1 MAKGSVF
8 ICPSK
13 KIKMRILIVEDETA
27 AYENLVEIIA
37 RIDSSIEIAGN
48 TESIKQTLSWIKNNP
63 MPDLIFMDIHLSDGT
78 AFSIFNSITIETPV
92 IFTTAY
98 DEYAIEAFKVNS
110 IDYLLKPIKV
120 EAMKRALEKFR
131 KLNRPD
137 ILKYLAQI
145 GQLTAGQNYKDKLL
159 VPIKDKLQPVDV
171 KEISFF
177 YTTDKSTR
185 VYLKSGKYYAYSKT
199 LEQIES
205 TLNPSD
211 FIRANK
217 QFILARNS
225 VKDITIW
232 FDSRLLITTDIE
244 PPERI
249 YVSKN
254 KAAEFKSWIVK
265 DI

>member
-1 MAKGSVF
+1 MR
-8 ICPSK
+8 
-13 KIKMRILIVEDETA
+13 MRILIVEDETA
-27 AYENLVEIIA
+27 AYENLVEIIT
-37 RIDSSIEIAGN
+37 RIDPSIEIAGN
-48 TESIKQTLSWIKNNP
+48 TESIKQTISWIKSNKT
-63 MPDLIFMDIHLSDGT
+63 PDLIFMDIHLSDGT
-78 AFSIFNSITIETPV
+78 AFSIFDNISIETPI

-120 EAMKRALEKFR
+120 DAMKRALDKFR
-131 KLNRPD
+131 KLTPPD
-137 ILKYLAQI
+137 ISKYLE
-145 GQLTAGQNYKDKLL
+145 QLAHLTPGKNYKDKLL
-159 VPIKDKLQPVDV
+159 IPFKDKLQPVDV
-171 KEISFF
+171 EEISFF
-177 YTTDKSTR
+177 YTTEKNTR
-185 VYLKSGKYYAYSKT
+185 VYLKSGKFYSYSKT

-205 TLNPSD
+205 TLSPAD

-232 FDSRLLITTDIE
+232 FDSRLLITPDIE

-254 KAAEFKSWIVK
+254 KAAEFKAWIVK
-265 DI
+265 ET